1 MIKRNRLVMGQAERR
16 EGRNQNAAGFESLVK
31 QNGIV
36 VDLRK
41 QQRGASFGFIIKTGF
56 SPRICCAPLSHGV
69 GV

>member
-1 MIKRNRLVMGQAERR
+1 VIKRNRLVMGQAERR

-31 QNGIV
+31 RNGIV

-41 QQRGASFGFIIKTGF
+41 QQRGASFGFILKLV
-56 SPRICCAPLSHGV
+56 SVLEYAAPLSHGV